1 MAEERVQSE
10 RPEYDEPASPTFRDA
25 IRFVHRKRVRLVAF
39 FLVFASLGVLG
50 LAAWLALT
58 PREVEGRVVLT
69 FRGIG
74 NGEYPSGKKF
84 STEDFRDPAILVAA
98 LTDAGIPP
106 DRFDVKNLSANL
118 AVTPIIPP
126 EVVARWKRQDR
137 DGVKREEYVPNEFR
151 LRLRLAGIPKESAV
165 RLFDA
170 IMHRYRERVK
180 FQQKAALQF
189 LSAWQR
195 GGYQDLIRNYDY
207 WQVPYI
213 LVENQG
219 VLTRSLKNLIDE
231 SADYEDPSLQLSFRD
246 IQKDLDIWAGTRLE
260 ELRALTFKGRL
271 AKNKTSAIQTAQ
283 YQLEDLEIQTR
294 ALTNQ
299 VAEALRLVEMLQRPQ
314 PLLASEDAG
323 KQIPVVD
330 ASVMERVIRSDY
342 LSPLVR
348 RISELQEDRKDLEI
362 RKSRLEKD
370 IGYIANAENVP
381 FDRLPK
387 EYRDLVPTLSKEL
400 STIIDKYNRLLDRY
414 LTETVTSLVGIR
426 EGPRVTRGLSLPF
439 TLVVIVFLSAIL
451 ALFAIVIE
459 HLYRSALKP
468 TGLPPEGAPAY

>member
-1 MAEERVQSE
+1 MADQLDVESV
-10 RPEYDEPASPTFRDA
+10 EYAEPASTTFGDA

-39 FLVFASLGVLG
+39 FLIFACLGLLG

-58 PREVEGRVVLT
+58 PREVEGRLVLS

-74 NGEYPSGKKF
+74 SGEYPSGKKF

-98 LTDAGIPP
+98 LGDAGISA

-118 AVTPIIPP
+118 TVTPIIPA
-126 EVVARWKRQDR
+126 EVVSRWKRQDR

-151 LRLRLAGIPKESAV
+151 LRLRLAGIPKQSAV

-207 WQVPYI
+207 WQIPYI

-219 VLTRSLKNLIDE
+219 VLTRALKNLIEE
-231 SADYEDPSLQLSFRD
+231 SAGYEDPSLQLSFRD
-246 IQKDLDIWAGTRLE
+246 IQKDLDIWVGTRLE

-271 AKNKTSAIQTAQ
+271 VKNKTSAIQTAQ
-283 YQLEDLEIQTR
+283 YELEDLEIQAR
-294 ALTNQ
+294 ALSDQ
-299 VAEALRLVEMLQRPQ
+299 AAEALRLVEMLQKPQ

-330 ASVMERVIRSDY
+330 ASVMERVIRADY

-362 RKSRLEKD
+362 RKNRLEKD
-370 IGYIANAENVP
+370 IGYIVNAENVP
-381 FDRLPK
+381 FDRLPQ

-400 STIIDKYNRLLDRY
+400 SAIIDKYNKLLDRY
-414 LTETVTSLVGIR
+414 LTETVTNLVAVR
-426 EGPRVTRGLSLPF
+426 EGPRVTRGVSLPLV
-439 TLVVIVFLSAIL
+439 LVVIVLLSAVL
-451 ALFAIVIE
+451 ALFAVVFE
-459 HLYRSALKP
+459 HLYRSALRP
-468 TGLPPEGAPAY
+468 TGVSAEGAATY